1 MRAID
6 KKYEELGKMTVHEI
20 QVMILFILLILLWF
34 FKTPIFMPGWG
45 DLFSATNSE
54 GDRVV
59 IAQATPAILIVLLL
73 FILPRSYNTPCSDSG
88 SRLTK
93 SPALIT
99 WRLIETKMC
108 WGVLFLLG
116 GGFTIAKGLQTS
128 GLSTMLVTQLNKLNL
143 SSLPAWVASLLFTG
157 LTVIITNLCSNTA
170 TGNILV
176 PILADT
182 ALTMCLNPV
191 YLTLPAAIACS
202 YAFSLPVS
210 TAPNAIVYGHSS
222 MSTGTMFRAG
232 VVMNLICFLVV
243 SLAINTYAVPM
254 FGLDTFPAWAALD
267 PEIRGRCAVNST
279 L

>member
-1 MRAID
+1 MLVNILLAWLWLQRLLAWALTKKSPDSAKDKEEKAMRAID

-20 QVMILFILLILLWF
+20 QIMILFIILILLWF

-116 GGFTIAKGLQTS
+116 GGFTIAKGLQT
-128 GLSTMLVTQLNKLNL
+128 
-143 SSLPAWVASLLFTG
+143 P
-157 LTVIITNLCSNTA
+157 
-170 TGNILV
+170 
-176 PILADT
+176 
-182 ALTMCLNPV
+182 
-191 YLTLPAAIACS
+191 
-202 YAFSLPVS
+202 
-210 TAPNAIVYGHSS
+210 
-222 MSTGTMFRAG
+222 
-232 VVMNLICFLVV
+232 
-243 SLAINTYAVPM
+243 
-254 FGLDTFPAWAALD
+254 
-267 PEIRGRCAVNST
+267 
-279 L
+279 